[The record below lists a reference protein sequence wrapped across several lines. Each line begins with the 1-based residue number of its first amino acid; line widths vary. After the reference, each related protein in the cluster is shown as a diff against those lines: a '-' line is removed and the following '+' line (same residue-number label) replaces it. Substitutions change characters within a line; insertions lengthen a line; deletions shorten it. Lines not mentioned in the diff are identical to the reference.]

1 MKYKGFEAGMHE
13 LPMVMNLL
21 TLVQQTAQKNRLRK
35 VTEIDL
41 RIGELSDLVDDCI
54 QLYFDT
60 ASEGTV
66 CENAKL
72 VFDRN
77 PAILRCTKC
86 GKEFPHRRSF
96 QCPACGGEAVLVR
109 GTGTGFV
116 VTKIRGE

>member
-1 MKYKGFEAGMHE
+1 MHE

-21 TLVQQTAQKNRLRK
+21 TLVQQTAQKNKLRK

-41 RIGELSDLVDDCI
+41 GIGELSDLVDDCI

-66 CENAKL
+66 CENATL
-72 VFDRN
+72 VFERN
-77 PAILRCTKC
+77 PAILKCTKC
-86 GKEFPHRRSF
+86 GKEFPHVRSF
-96 QCPACGGEAVLVR
+96 QCPDCGGDTVLVR

-116 VTKIRGE
+116 VKRIQGE